1 MTSPERSSL
10 LKLYQHVIYR
20 SVLQYLEADQGRKSK
35 RGIYSPAVVL
45 WLMMLQRLQG
55 RGTLA
60 SGVQLLLQGAA
71 KPLLSP
77 CRRVRRRRISC
88 RTGGYCQA
96 RQKLPTRWL
105 RQVSQEIIERLR
117 EVLQPSGEVPVWVVD
132 GSTVELE
139 HSRLLAQHYPPS
151 KNQHGRGHWP
161 TVRVVVMHDV
171 HTGMA
176 QQPCWGP
183 ATGSQAVSEQALA
196 QTAMASVPLPS
207 VVVGDRNFG
216 VFSMAYAAHQRG
228 VTVVLRLTE
237 VRARKL
243 AGANLGSSGE
253 QAIVWKAS
261 RWDRLSHP
269 DLPAE
274 AAVAG
279 RLIAER
285 VGRGKSKQWLYLF
298 TTSALP
304 AREVEA
310 LYGRRWNIETD
321 LRSLKRT
328 VQLHHIAAKSEDMM
342 EKELLAAVS
351 AYNLVRAVMCMAAR
365 RSRLDPR
372 RLSFTQVLNVVDYAW
387 HNLIAA
393 PTRKQH
399 DQEFR
404 RVLDLAAQCTL
415 PQRSKHRSYPR
426 LQWRRG
432 GPRSFRKAEN

>member
-10 LKLYQHVIYR
+10 LKLYQHVVCR
-20 SVLQYLEADQGRKSK
+20 SVVQYLEADSGRKSK
-35 RGIYSPAVVL
+35 RGIYSAPVVL

-55 RGTLA
+55 RATLA

-96 RQKLPTRWL
+96 RQKLSTRWL

-117 EVLQPSGEVPVWVVD
+117 EVLQPAGEVPVFVVD

-139 HSRLLAQHYPPS
+139 HSRTLAQQYPPS

-161 TVRVVVMHDV
+161 TLRVVVMHDV

-183 ATGSQAVSEQALA
+183 ANGPQAVSEQALA
-196 QTAMASVPLPS
+196 ETALASVPLPA

-228 VTVVLRLTE
+228 VTVVLRLTD

-243 AGANLGSSGE
+243 AGGSLAPSGE
-253 QAIVWKAS
+253 QDIVWEAS
-261 RWDRLSHP
+261 RWDRISHP
-269 DLPAE
+269 DLPSE

-285 VGRGKSKQWLYLF
+285 VGRGKSRTWLYLF

-304 AREVEA
+304 AREVVA
-310 LYGRRWNIETD
+310 LYGQRWNIETD

-342 EKELLAAVS
+342 EKELLAAIS

-365 RSRLDPR
+365 RSHLDPR

-393 PTRKQH
+393 PTKKQH
-399 DQEFR
+399 DREFLK
-404 RVLDLAAQCTL
+404 VLDLAAQCTL
-415 PQRSKHRSYPR
+415 PQRSKPRSYPR

>member
-96 RQKLPTRWL
+96 RQKLSRKWL

-117 EVLQPSGEVPVWVVD
+117 EVLQLAGEVPVFVVD
-132 GSTVELE
+132 GSTLELE
-139 HSRLLAQHYPPS
+139 QSRSLARQYPPS
-151 KNQHGRGHWP
+151 QNQHGRGHWP
-161 TVRVVVMHDV
+161 SLRVVVMHDV

-176 QQPCWGP
+176 QPPCWGP
-183 ATGSQAVSEQALA
+183 ANGPQAVSEQALA

-261 RWDRLSHP
+261 RWDRISHP
-269 DLPAE
+269 NLPSE

-285 VGRGKSKQWLYLF
+285 VGRGKSKAWLYLF